1 MRRKKSAEARPVG
14 RAFALVCVCV
24 CVCDIIKVR
33 GGFVSPFCE
42 VPNFF
47 VDKKA
52 RRPRGNVKIIYD

>member
-14 RAFALVCVCV
+14 RAFAL
-24 CVCDIIKVR
+24 VCDIIKVR